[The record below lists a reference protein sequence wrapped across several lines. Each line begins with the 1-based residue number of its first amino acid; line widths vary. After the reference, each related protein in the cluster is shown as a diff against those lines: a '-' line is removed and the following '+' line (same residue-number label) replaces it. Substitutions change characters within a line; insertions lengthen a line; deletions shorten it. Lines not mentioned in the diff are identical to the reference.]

1 VNGGDFKMI
10 SLQKQKQFFTQLNYE
25 FQVGNVKSIS
35 NICCGFIQ
43 FIFMEDLKDEK
54 LEAFIDEFKD
64 SEIELDFYLL
74 TKYFLENR
82 IYFTVNQKRLRFYNI
97 LRGDVS
103 LRQYLINRKAIKE
116 TNKFVKSL
124 F

>member
-1 VNGGDFKMI
+1 
-10 SLQKQKQFFTQLNYE
+10 
-25 FQVGNVKSIS
+25 
-35 NICCGFIQ
+35 
-43 FIFMEDLKDEK
+43 MEDLKDEK